1 MPTQKDV
8 ANAAGVTPTTVSLI
22 LNGKAKE
29 RHIHPE
35 TVARVMEAMKELGYQ
50 PNTTAR
56 RLRSSGA
63 ERPIFA
69 LYWPADSRIRLCGDF
84 IYEIQQVFAA
94 LSFDCELVIQ
104 TYEKDRLQAVAEG
117 FQKGIYNGVIISGC
131 SAADLVFLEDCTPM
145 VPVVLIDRYCEK
157 YSTVGVDNSQAG
169 RSVARLIHESG
180 CPQAAVIRADARHI
194 GQTGRFNAFLE
205 GCRELGIQI
214 RKDWIIQIENN
225 VNGGALA
232 AEQLCSLNDRPPVL
246 VCETDNLA
254 LGALVVLRQK
264 GIRIPGEMKMLC
276 FGFTANDTLAYQ
288 SPSISTITMPVSR
301 MCRATAEILIHA
313 LSHREYMPVHVL
325 FNIDIHLR
333 ESFSEIQ
340 EAPGLI

>member
-29 RHIHPE
+29 RHIQPE
-35 TVARVMEAMKELGYQ
+35 TVARVMQAMKELGYQ

-104 TYEKDRLQAVAEG
+104 TYQKDRLKAVSEG

-131 SAADLVFLEDCTPM
+131 STADLAFLEDCTPM
-145 VPVVLIDRYCEK
+145 VPVVLIDRFSET

-169 RSVARLIHESG
+169 RSVARLIYEAG
-180 CPQAAVIRADARHI
+180 CMQAAVIRADARHI
-194 GQTGRFNAFLE
+194 GQTGRF
-205 GCRELGIQI
+205 RELGIQI
-214 RKDWIIQIENN
+214 REEWIVQIENN
-225 VNGGALA
+225 VNGGAQA
-232 AEQLCSLNDRPPVL
+232 AEQLCSLNHRPPVL

-264 GIRIPGEMKMLC
+264 GIRIPGELKMLC

-288 SPSISTITMPVSR
+288 SPAISTVTMPVAR

-313 LSHREYMPVHVL
+313 LSDREYLPVHVL
-325 FNIDIHLR
+325 VDIDIQLR
-333 ESFSEIQ
+333 ESFSESH
-340 EAPGLI
+340 EA